1 MKVGGE
7 VRVLFERQ
15 VFPATLTAINGDGTY
30 SVNVRIGAGRGV
42 EGHTVTLA
50 DILI

>member
-1 MKVGGE
+1 MKVGDE

-15 VFPATLTAINGDGTY
+15 VFPATLAAINGDGTY
-30 SVNVRIGAGRGV
+30 SLDIRIGAGRGV

-50 DILI
+50 EILI